1 MCEFFIIQNE
11 EIFRVVPKRSFDTKM
26 AGNSSPYTSWIEDW
40 CITDWQGQI
49 RTTCHFFVG
58 GKSMSTLRKRSDQPA
73 WFMAWGLDHSR
84 GSLFPLTLAD
94 SRDYF
99 SYMSRKQRARS
110 RYTGW
115 LECAGFL
122 HHILGVFI
130 EDGYHNDP
138 YVKGLIRQQLMD
150 RPQRKQSRTFRV
162 KEIIDLENFL
172 EELQH

>member
-1 MCEFFIIQNE
+1 
-11 EIFRVVPKRSFDTKM
+11 
-26 AGNSSPYTSWIEDW
+26 
-40 CITDWQGQI
+40 
-49 RTTCHFFVG
+49 
-58 GKSMSTLRKRSDQPA
+58 MSTLRKRSDQPA

-99 SYMSRKQRARS
+99 SYMSSKQHARS

-130 EDGYHNDP
+130 EDGYHTDP

-150 RPQRKQSRTFRV
+150 RPRRKQSRTFRV

-172 EELQH
+172 EDKGNCSIDRYIVACVLFTIFSRSRFGDLHCIEKCIVHCNEAILGVQVGYMEVWSSSHIR